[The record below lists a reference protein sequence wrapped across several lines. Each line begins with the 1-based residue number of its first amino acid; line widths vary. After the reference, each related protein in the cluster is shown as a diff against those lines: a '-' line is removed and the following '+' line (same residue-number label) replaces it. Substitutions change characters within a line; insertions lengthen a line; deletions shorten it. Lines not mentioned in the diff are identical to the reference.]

1 MKKSYILLC
10 ALAALAAASCTEKEK
25 LAPAFTGEKVT
36 REFSTV
42 LTKTTLHTDGATVYW
57 EDTDA
62 ISIFDGTSNNK
73 FDIKDYT
80 SPSYSATFSGE
91 VDAGATSFYAVY
103 PYAAGNAL
111 AGSTLTAEVPA
122 AQTLKADSF
131 QSGAAVAVAYTTGSS
146 LAFHQ
151 ATAILGITLDSDM
164 DNVESIEFYGNN
176 NEYVAGAVD
185 VAMNTSNGAIT
196 SVTPGTGS
204 KKVTLTGTFAAG
216 ETYYL
221 SFIPQTFSN
230 GVTVLVNF
238 DGDKTGIVTSNNSL
252 ATVAGMSYPI
262 ANFTRISLPKISLL
276 DKYSFNYDGGSDQNL
291 VPESSANI
299 ASITVDSA
307 PAGWEIAWNTNLF
320 DVTPPTQAEIQEN
333 PQTVDPEGVF
343 ELTLRS
349 AAGHTRQVEIPVRLY
364 GINSLDDLKA
374 LQDNNVMD
382 TPANA
387 TPYLVNAG
395 GVEELTLNTD
405 LTLVT
410 NDLKSKAIAL
420 HHNAYPING
429 NGRTVTYDNVTV
441 AAWPAG
447 FVQNLQ
453 NNVHDINFA
462 GSIKNTA
469 ASANVGALAARG
481 YNISGDEIVITN
493 VMSDVDITWTAA
505 SSNTYIGGLVGWMYY
520 NEKNA
525 TDPLSSSNKSIT
537 FTNCTVTGDITL
549 NGELTSSGGIIGQ
562 GEKYGRVSTAWT
574 TLDGCTY
581 SGTLTYRPDA
591 TQNKTTRI
599 GGLVGNSERQLKLKD
614 CLVDGSIEVYLEN
627 KIFGKADHDR
637 AIGGVVGRTVA
648 QSGTYADPH
657 CMAYRLSNVKTS
669 ANINVHGTNLSEV
682 KDCFQIRAY
691 GLCARTDLDGNPTT
705 YNVELI
711 GGPKITFDNY
721 AGPEINGVAS
731 PVSFSYGET
740 KDLDVTTGDLSEWT
754 VTAALEGWTVNTDHI
769 TDGSPYITVTAPTQ
783 DAIKAGSAVGAGDIA
798 FTATHATL
806 GAAPT
811 GGSGQAVRLYGIN
824 NKAEFDAFKTIYT
837 PLNDTRVTSGFDDY
851 LVDGK
856 ITLNTDLTINTSDLY
871 VVGGAGVYV
880 IKFLYDPLEGN
891 NRTITYDI
899 NSAGSIVG
907 FFQGVRNDV
916 SNLNFAGTLKVTN
929 KAVQVGALASR
940 GGYAKVSTTK
950 DPTVLTSVNSSTHII
965 YAPTAQ
971 DGQAMIGGLIGF
983 TGQLAGGTQKINDCT
998 VSGIIENQTY
1008 APWAMGGI
1016 VGSTGTTVDPL
1027 TDLNNCTF
1035 SGTINYSYSTNAK
1048 GSRVGGM
1055 IGENGRQATIDDCKF
1070 SGQINAY
1077 MNSSTLP
1084 DNNYGIGGVVG
1095 RTTNSTTSGG
1105 KDYTMKCHI
1114 TNYTYSGTIT
1124 AYDAAA
1130 TTRMGTCIGTDAGH
1144 PVTLVDGVR
1153 PLTTVTSYNFPGKT
1167 IQTASSD

>member
-10 ALAALAAASCTEKEK
+10 ALAALAAASCTEKEDF
-25 LAPAFTGEKVT
+25 APAGEKVT
-36 REFSTV
+36 REFTTV

-57 EDTDA
+57 EEGDA
-62 ISIFDGTSNNK
+62 ISIFDGVSNNK
-73 FDIKDYT
+73 FDIQGYDNG
-80 SPSYSATFSGE
+80 SPSASATFSGT
-91 VDAGATSFYAVY
+91 VDGGATTFYAVY
-103 PYAAGNAL
+103 PYNKAGNSL
-111 AGSTLTAEVPA
+111 AGSTLTATVPA
-122 AQTLKADSF
+122 SQTLRAGSF
-131 QSGAAVAVAYTTGSS
+131 QSGAAVAVAYTTGNT

-151 ATAILGITLDSDM
+151 ATAILGITLNSDM

-185 VAMNTSNGAIT
+185 VEMNTSNGAIT
-196 SVTPGTGS
+196 SVTPEIGS
-204 KKVTLTGTFAAG
+204 KTVALTKGEGTFVPG
-216 ETYYL
+216 QTYYL
-221 SFIPQTFSN
+221 SFIPQKFEK
-230 GVTVLVNF
+230 GITVLVNF
-238 DGDKTGIVTSNNSL
+238 DDGKTGIVTSDNELN
-252 ATVAGMSYPI
+252 TVAGTNYRI

-276 DKYSFNYDGGSDQNL
+276 DKYSFNYGTPQDL
-291 VPESSANI
+291 VPESYDYI
-299 ASITVDSA
+299 ASIKVDSK
-307 PAGWEIAWNTNLF
+307 PAGWEIEWNTDRF
-320 DVTPPTQAEIQEN
+320 EVTPPTQADIQAT
-333 PQTVDPEGVF
+333 PQTVVPEGVF
-343 ELTLRS
+343 AVTLKS

-374 LQDNNVMD
+374 LQDNSVMD
-382 TPANA
+382 DAA
-387 TPYLVNAG
+387 SAAPYLVNAG
-395 GVEELTLNTD
+395 GVNELTLNTD
-405 LTLVT
+405 LTLQT
-410 NDLKSKAIAL
+410 TDLKSSAIAL

-429 NGRTVTYDNVTV
+429 NGRTVTYDNVIV
-441 AAWPAG
+441 SAWPTG

-453 NNVHDINFA
+453 KDVHDINFT
-462 GSIKNTA
+462 GSMKNTCTA
-469 ASANVGALAARG
+469 TDNPVSVGALAARG
-481 YNISGDEIVITN
+481 VTNDVVVTN
-493 VMSDVDITWTAA
+493 VNSSVDIEYSA
-505 SSNTYIGGLVGWMYY
+505 SSCNAFIGGLVGYM
-520 NEKNA
+520 A
-525 TDPLSSSNKSIT
+525 TNNKSIT
-537 FTNCTVTGDITL
+537 FDGCTVSGDIVCNTEVTAL
-549 NGELTSSGGIIGQ
+549 GGIIGR
-562 GEKYGRVSTAWT
+562 GEIGGTVSTAWT
-574 TLDGCTY
+574 SFKDCEWKGSITY
-581 SGTLTYRPDA
+581 HPDA
-591 TQNKTTRI
+591 TQGARKTRI
-599 GGLVGNSERQLKLKD
+599 GGIIGNTERQLSA
-614 CLVDGSIEVYLEN
+614 VNTHSNGIIEVYLDN
-627 KIFGKADHDR
+627 KVFGSAAHDR
-637 AIGGVVGRTVA
+637 AIGGWFGRSTA
-648 QSGTYADPH
+648 SAAGYY
-657 CMAYRLSNVKTS
+657 MAFYIDNVTS
-669 ANINVHGTNLSEV
+669 STNINVHGCTAGEEDLA
-682 KDCFQIRAY
+682 CFQIRGY
-691 GLCARTDLDGNPTT
+691 GLCSRTYPSGVTDDQKNIVLVGS
-705 YNVELI
+705 
-711 GGPKITFDNY
+711 PKITYDVY
-721 AGPEINGVAS
+721 TAPEINGVSS

-740 KDLDVTTGDLSEWT
+740 KNLDVTTGDLTDWT

-769 TDGSPYITVTAPTQ
+769 ADGTPYITVTAPTQ

-798 FTATHATL
+798 FTATHASL

-871 VVGGAGVYV
+871 DLSGMRVYV

-940 GGYAKVSTTK
+940 GGYAKVGTTK
-950 DPTVLTSVNSSTHII
+950 DPTVLTNVNSSANII
-965 YAPTAQ
+965 YAPTAA
-971 DGQAMIGGLIGF
+971 DGKAMIGGLIGC
-983 TGQLAGGTQKINDCT
+983 TGYVAGGTQVIDNCT

-1008 APWAMGGI
+1008 APWAMGGL

-1035 SGTINYSYSTNAK
+1035 SGTINYSYSTNTN

-1084 DNNYGIGGVVG
+1084 SNSYGIGGVVG
-1095 RTTNSTTSGG
+1095 RTTNSITSGG

-1130 TTRMGTCIGTDAGH
+1130 TTWMGTCIGTDVGY
-1144 PVTLVDGVR
+1144 PVTLVDGVK
-1153 PLTTVTSYNFPGKT
+1153 PLTSVTSYNFPGKT